1 MRKHKL
7 TTIQRRILRQIPE
20 GIERPVKIADIARIT
35 RIKERTVNSV
45 IRQLTAKGIPI
56 VSFRIGE
63 NKGVFIATTEYERAL
78 GLVSYEH
85 QKNEMERRIN
95 DVRQADLKHWKK
107 YIA

>member
-20 GIERPVKIADIARIT
+20 GIERPVKIADIVRIT
-35 RIKERTVNSV
+35 RINERTVNRV
-45 IRQLTAKGIPI
+45 IRQLTAKGIPV

-63 NKGVFIATTEYERAL
+63 NKGVFIALNEYEREL
-78 GLVSYEH
+78 GLVSYTH

-95 DVRQADLKHWKK
+95 DVRNADLKHWKSK
-107 YIA
+107 IS